1 MKTTRMKTRTI
12 KAAIAIA
19 KKRKIWMNK
28 STKGLRSTMILVI
41 DGRKNNSQKTKKM
54 KKVRTNRKNKLHE
67 EDDHDHA
74 QAHGGDQRG
83 LFCHL
88 VHLQQCIMHNVEHR
102 RDIMASHSF
111 TLINPEPRNQLE
123 DYEREM
129 A

>member
-54 KKVRTNRKNKLHE
+54 KKVRTNRKN
-67 EDDHDHA
+67 
-74 QAHGGDQRG
+74 
-83 LFCHL
+83 
-88 VHLQQCIMHNVEHR
+88 
-102 RDIMASHSF
+102 
-111 TLINPEPRNQLE
+111 
-123 DYEREM
+123 
-129 A
+129 